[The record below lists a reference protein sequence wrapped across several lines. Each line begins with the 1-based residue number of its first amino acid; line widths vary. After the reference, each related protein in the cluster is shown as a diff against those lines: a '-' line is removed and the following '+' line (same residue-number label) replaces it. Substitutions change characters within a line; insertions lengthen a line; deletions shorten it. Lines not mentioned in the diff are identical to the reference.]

1 MIIHWKVPKDD
12 GDSEIRHYIV
22 KKQDQENMR
31 RVPCGESRQ
40 LNMKEE
46 GLIEDH
52 EYLFRIRAVNAQGE
66 GEPYI
71 GPKEPVM
78 AKDPFKLPGR
88 PGKPFADDW
97 DVDRIDLKWD
107 PPRSDG
113 GSAIK
118 MWIIEK
124 KTKFGMWEKCAEC
137 PGPQPKG
144 SVRGLTEGEEY
155 IFRIIAVNEAG
166 AGEPGEPSDPITAE
180 ARYVKPEI
188 DTSALQDMVVCAG
201 NRINYTVPI
210 KGAPKPKVTWKINGK
225 TVYSDDHYDVT
236 VQRRLTTID
245 VAFSK
250 RYDAGTYSLEVS
262 NELGTAS
269 ARANVTVLDRP
280 APPDAPLKLSGVT
293 SNSCNPAWGP
303 SPDDGGSAIIHYSVE
318 KMDLS
323 RGSLVEEKVTIEL
336 KCTIRSLVHKKE
348 YLMRVMAIDAIG
360 ASDPHP
366 LNKSF
371 IARNEGDVPGAPS

>member
-12 GDSEIRHYIV
+12 GGSEIKHYIV
-22 KKQDQENMR
+22 EKQDQENMR
-31 RVPCGESRQ
+31 WVPCGESRQ
-40 LNMKEE
+40 LNMKVE

-52 EYLFRIRAVNAQGE
+52 EYPFRIRAVNDQDE
-66 GEPYI
+66 GEPYT

-78 AKDPFKLPGR
+78 AKEPFKLPGK

-97 DVDRIDLKWD
+97 DMHRIDLKWD

-118 MWIIEK
+118 LWIIEK

-137 PGPQPKG
+137 PVPQPKG

-293 SNSCNPAWGP
+293 SNSCNSW
-303 SPDDGGSAIIHYSVE
+303 VE
-318 KMDLS
+318 A
-323 RGSLVEEKVTIEL
+323 EITIEL
-336 KCTIRSLVHKKE
+336 KRTIRSLVH
-348 YLMRVMAIDAIG
+348 MRNI
-360 ASDPHP
+360 
-366 LNKSF
+366 L
-371 IARNEGDVPGAPS
+371 

>member
-1 MIIHWKVPKDD
+1 MKYWFLNGRDTADSKRMMINNEDYRTTIRVNESKRSDTGTYKLVAQNKNGTDTCTCNVTVLDVPGPPEGPVDPKEIRKDYMIIHWKVPKDD
-12 GDSEIRHYIV
+12 GGSEIKHYIV
-22 KKQDQENMR
+22 EKQDQENMR
-31 RVPCGESRQ
+31 WVPCGESRQ
-40 LNMKEE
+40 LNMKVE

-250 RYDAGTYSLEVS
+250 RYDAGTCSLEVS
-262 NELGTAS
+262 NEQPLLG
-269 ARANVTVLDRP
+269 P
-280 APPDAPLKLSGVT
+280 
-293 SNSCNPAWGP
+293 
-303 SPDDGGSAIIHYSVE
+303 
-318 KMDLS
+318 M
-323 RGSLVEEKVTIEL
+323 
-336 KCTIRSLVHKKE
+336 
-348 YLMRVMAIDAIG
+348 
-360 ASDPHP
+360 
-366 LNKSF
+366 
-371 IARNEGDVPGAPS
+371 